1 MSLLIK
7 KFRIKSFKEEKAEIE
22 LKNLSIS
29 YGNRQVI
36 EDLNLKIQQSEI
48 SGLLGPNGSG
58 KSSLY
63 HCLIGLIKPTSG
75 RVIIN
80 GEDATDIPTHIRCSK
95 FGISWVPQHSGTFL
109 DLTVYENLMAIAE
122 LHIKNK
128 EERKSKV
135 GNIIRKFELG
145 NVVNIR
151 SRFLSGGQQRRLS
164 VGMAMVK
171 NTKILV
177 LDEPFSQLDPMAIK
191 MIQQIIV
198 SLQMLERITVS
209 ISDHSYR
216 DLLNVCDSS
225 MILSEGKIVAK
236 GSKAELLRNE
246 KAIANYFGKGL

>member
-1 MSLLIK
+1 
-7 KFRIKSFKEEKAEIE
+7 
-22 LKNLSIS
+22 
-29 YGNRQVI
+29 
-36 EDLNLKIQQSEI
+36 
-48 SGLLGPNGSG
+48 
-58 KSSLY
+58 
-63 HCLIGLIKPTSG
+63 
-75 RVIIN
+75 
-80 GEDATDIPTHIRCSK
+80 
-95 FGISWVPQHSGTFL
+95 
-109 DLTVYENLMAIAE
+109 
-122 LHIKNK
+122 
-128 EERKSKV
+128 
-135 GNIIRKFELG
+135 
-145 NVVNIR
+145 
-151 SRFLSGGQQRRLS
+151 
-164 VGMAMVK
+164 MVK

>member
-1 MSLLIK
+1 MSLLREQFTVIFFLLDKKLDIDILKVSEAYCGKGMVMKRWRPRAKGRAGRINKFFTNVTIK
-7 KFRIKSFKEEKAEIE
+7 VTEVQEE
-22 LKNLSIS
+22 
-29 YGNRQVI
+29 G
-36 EDLNLKIQQSEI
+36 
-48 SGLLGPNGSG
+48 
-58 KSSLY
+58 
-63 HCLIGLIKPTSG
+63 
-75 RVIIN
+75 
-80 GEDATDIPTHIRCSK
+80 
-95 FGISWVPQHSGTFL
+95 
-109 DLTVYENLMAIAE
+109 
-122 LHIKNK
+122 
-128 EERKSKV
+128 KSKV

-145 NVVNIR
+145 NVINIR

>member
-1 MSLLIK
+1 MRIIK
-7 KFRIKSFKEEKAEIE
+7 
-22 LKNLSIS
+22 
-29 YGNRQVI
+29 
-36 EDLNLKIQQSEI
+36 
-48 SGLLGPNGSG
+48 
-58 KSSLY
+58 
-63 HCLIGLIKPTSG
+63 
-75 RVIIN
+75 
-80 GEDATDIPTHIRCSK
+80 
-95 FGISWVPQHSGTFL
+95 
-109 DLTVYENLMAIAE
+109 
-122 LHIKNK
+122 
-128 EERKSKV
+128 
-135 GNIIRKFELG
+135 
-145 NVVNIR
+145 
-151 SRFLSGGQQRRLS
+151 
-164 VGMAMVK
+164 MVK